1 LRDRNNHLPLKGIT
15 IGDCGKKE
23 GYEGIDNGFIIF
35 DNVRIPKENF
45 LNRLSDIN
53 EDGNFTSH
61 IKSSDK
67 RFALSLGSLSNGRIV
82 LI

>member
-1 LRDRNNHLPLKGIT
+1 LRDRNNHQPLKGIT

-53 EDGNFTSH
+53 DDGTFTSH
-61 IKSSDK
+61 IKSSD
-67 RFALSLGSLSNGRIV
+67 
-82 LI
+82 